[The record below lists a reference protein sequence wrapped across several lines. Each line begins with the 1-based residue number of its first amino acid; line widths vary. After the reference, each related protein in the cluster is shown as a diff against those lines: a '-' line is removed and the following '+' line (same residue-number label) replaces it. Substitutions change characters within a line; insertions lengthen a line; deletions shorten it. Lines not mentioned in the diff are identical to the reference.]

1 MQSGQNCLIYHMLGN
16 SLRRLHASRT
26 KTGSRLT
33 GWFAERLWAELAFKP
48 FSSPGRPS
56 NASFLRCALLF
67 PSSIQVT
74 TKIFNNWKLPA
85 RRVQSADCRDT
96 DNRNRGSRNTSCKNR
111 MREDFAICHGWV
123 GEKLFRALRDA
134 QLCCMSQIAIDFWF
148 CKKRK
153 LLAIWIKGLLREHS
167 KSQVESKEGMKV
179 PWSHLDFQKILHPS
193 HPERSSGSAQL
204 EQRWLYTH
212 KSVFC
217 DHSTNYG
224 PNRTHTDFLDQ
235 QGSWSKGS
243 RVAGCGVI

>member
-26 KTGSRLT
+26 KTGSLLT

-48 FSSPGRPS
+48 FSSPERPS

-96 DNRNRGSRNTSCKNR
+96 DNRNRGSRNISCKNR
-111 MREDFAICHGWV
+111 MWEDFAICQGWV

-153 LLAIWIKGLLREHS
+153 LLAIWVKGLLREHR

-179 PWSHLDFQKILHPS
+179 PWSQPGLSKDPWLLPPRKVQWICSAGTVFDAPS
-193 HPERSSGSAQL
+193 GHNDG
-204 EQRWLYTH
+204 
-212 KSVFC
+212 F
-217 DHSTNYG
+217 
-224 PNRTHTDFLDQ
+224 THTNLCFVITAPTMGQIGLARI
-235 QGSWSKGS
+235 S
-243 RVAGCGVI
+243 RISNWG